1 MVVVVGA
8 AAVVVVVVVCGGGDG
23 DGCGGVGG
31 VGGVGLCRL
40 VGGNVVIGALSSS
53 KIKEKQKLEAEGR
66 CP

>member
-1 MVVVVGA
+1 MVSAVSVVSA
-8 AAVVVVVVVCGGGDG
+8 CVV
-23 DGCGGVGG
+23 
-31 VGGVGLCRL
+31 LCRL